1 MEIESVTPVL
11 AVAVSFVGALLIVA
25 TRRWP
30 NIREGCSVAAGI
42 AKFLIVL
49 TMVPTILA
57 GNTIHYTLWSLV
69 PGIPVLDFR
78 VDALGLLFAGTA
90 SFLWILTTFYS
101 IGYMRSLNEHAQ
113 TRYYFCFALTMSA
126 TIGVAFASN
135 LVTLYLF
142 YELISVTTYP
152 LVAHKETEEAYDKGN
167 KYVFYLMMTAKGL
180 LLASF
185 MTYALS
191 GTFDFKPN
199 GVFPADA
206 NRTFLMITYFLFL
219 IGVAK
224 AAMMPFHSW
233 LPAAMVAPTPVSAL
247 LHAVAVVNTGIFC
260 VLRIMFHV
268 FGVELMKELDLG
280 IITAVIASFTIIVAS
295 LYALTRDNLKAL
307 LAYSTIGQ
315 LSYMVLG
322 GALLTPA
329 GMASGIIH
337 IANHALG
344 KITLFLCAGS
354 IYVASHKTKV
364 SELNGIGKRMPYT
377 MAAFALGALSLIG
390 FPLLGGFVSKWYLT
404 LGSVEAGEYSFVAV
418 LITSTVLNACYFLPI
433 LYAAFFREMP
443 AGERTE
449 RHEAPTVMV
458 VPLALTAAGLLVS
471 FFAPELFLNLAKLIV
486 GDMK

>member
-1 MEIESVTPVL
+1 MEIESITPFL
-11 AVAVSFVGALLIVA
+11 AVAVSILGAALIVV

-30 NIREGCSVAAGI
+30 NIREGCSVVAAI
-42 AKFLIVL
+42 TKFLIVA
-49 TMVPTILA
+49 TMVPAVLA
-57 GNTIHYTLWSLV
+57 GNTIHYALFSLAPGV
-69 PGIPVLDFR
+69 PIIEFR
-78 VDALGLLFAGTA
+78 VDALGLLFGATA

-113 TRYYFCFALTMSA
+113 TRYYFCFAITMSA
-126 TIGVAFASN
+126 TMGVAFSSN

-142 YELISVTTYP
+142 YELISFATYP
-152 LVAHKETEEAYDKGN
+152 LVIHKETEEAYDKGN
-167 KYVFYLMMTAKGL
+167 KYAFYLLMTSKGL

-199 GVFPADA
+199 GMFPSGT
-206 NRTFLMITYFLFL
+206 NPTLITLTYFLFL
-219 IGVAK
+219 IGIGK
-224 AAMMPFHSW
+224 AAIMPFHAW

-260 VLRIMFHV
+260 VLRVMFHV
-268 FGVELMKELDLG
+268 FGVELMKSLDLG
-280 IITAVIASFTIIVAS
+280 VITAIIASFTIIMAS

-322 GALLTPA
+322 GALLTPG

-377 MAAFALGALSLIG
+377 MAAFTLGALSLIG
-390 FPLLGGFVSKWYLT
+390 FPLFGGFISKWYLT
-404 LGSVEAGEYSFVAV
+404 LGSIEAGQYSIVGV

-433 LYAAFFREMP
+433 VYAAFFRELP
-443 AGERTE
+443 PGEKVE
-449 RHEAPTVMV
+449 RQEAPTVMV
-458 VPLALTAAGLLVS
+458 VPLVLTAAAILVS
-471 FFAPELFLNLAKLIV
+471 FFAPSVFLDLAKMIV
-486 GDMK
+486 KEVR